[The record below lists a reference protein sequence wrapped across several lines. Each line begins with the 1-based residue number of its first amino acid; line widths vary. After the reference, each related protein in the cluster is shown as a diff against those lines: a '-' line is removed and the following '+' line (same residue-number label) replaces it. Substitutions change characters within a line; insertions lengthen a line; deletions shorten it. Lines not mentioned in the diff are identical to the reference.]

1 MKEERKEGRK
11 EGRKEKLQNS
21 EEWTQKATNKAKKV
35 YVESICDEVM
45 EFDRTECYNLL
56 SMKMKK
62 LGWKKS
68 RMCQI
73 IGTEDSKWNIR
84 VY

>member
-1 MKEERKEGRK
+1 
-11 EGRKEKLQNS
+11 
-21 EEWTQKATNKAKKV
+21 
-35 YVESICDEVM
+35 VESICDEVM